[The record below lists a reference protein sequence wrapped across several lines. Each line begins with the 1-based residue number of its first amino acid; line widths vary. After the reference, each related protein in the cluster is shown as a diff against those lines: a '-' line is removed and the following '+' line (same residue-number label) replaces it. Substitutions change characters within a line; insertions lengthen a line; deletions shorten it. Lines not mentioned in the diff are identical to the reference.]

1 MEKEQCKSQIVV
13 SRKHTLCTHRYHG
26 NTQHPCTLKKY
37 YIRKSITTYLKEMYI
52 YTFGF
57 VTLYFIRCVGHLC
70 FQPFG
75 PNNAS
80 RTAPPNKTPAN
91 AKNVTILFTPLIS
104 LNTKI
109 PKMPLI
115 NKAHCMSGCAT
126 AKEIAA
132 LA

>member
-13 SRKHTLCTHRYHG
+13 SRKHTLCVYTQC
-26 NTQHPCTLKKY
+26 NTTQHPCTLKKY
-37 YIRKSITTYLKEMYI
+37 YIRKSITTYLKEMY
-52 YTFGF
+52 
-57 VTLYFIRCVGHLC
+57 LYFWLVTTRICTFVCGTPVL
-70 FQPFG
+70 QPFG